1 MNQAGRGLRGWALLA
16 GLAVGLVSG
25 RAEAGWSEQLA
36 QGWDAAR
43 AAEQSLLDQ
52 AREAIVVGGVVL
64 YRHRHAVAGAAMG
77 CVAGSMAAT
86 TLSLGAGLATGG
98 AALAGTAP
106 AAALGCGLGAV
117 GGAALGQPL
126 DDVYS
131 VP

>member
-1 MNQAGRGLRGWALLA
+1 MNRAGRGLRSFGLLA

-52 AREAIVVGGVVL
+52 AREAIVVGGVVP
-64 YRHRHAVAGAAMG
+64 YRHRHAVA
-77 CVAGSMAAT
+77 
-86 TLSLGAGLATGG
+86 
-98 AALAGTAP
+98 
-106 AAALGCGLGAV
+106 
-117 GGAALGQPL
+117 GAALGQPL

>member
-1 MNQAGRGLRGWALLA
+1 MYQAGRGLRGLGLLA
-16 GLAVGLVSG
+16 GLAVGLMSG
-25 RAEAGWSEQLA
+25 RAEAAWSDQLA

-43 AAEQSLLDQ
+43 AVEQSLLDR

-64 YRHRHAVAGAAMG
+64 YQHRHEVAGAAMG

-86 TLSLGAGLATGG
+86 TLSVGAGLATGG
-98 AALAGTAP
+98 VALAGTAP